1 MENKTLMTD
10 FYELTMAQTYF
21 NEGKKDELVYFDIFF
36 RKNPFEGGYTMS
48 GGLQET
54 IDYIKNF
61 KYGEKEIEYLRSLNL
76 FNEELLNYLKD
87 LKFTGDIYAVPDG
100 TAVFPNEPV
109 LTIKCDVSK
118 EEEVEAMFNQIEE
131 TFGGIDILV
140 NNASVCRDS
149 LLLDKNI
156 KEFKRVLD
164 VNLVGTYLCSK
175 YAAKM
180 MLGAKKGKIINISST
195 NALDTYYPESCD
207 YDASKA
213 GVISLTHNMARE
225 FAPFITVN
233 CICPGWVKTQMNK
246 DLSLD
251 QINEEKKNI
260 LLGRFAEPEEIA
272 KVVMFL
278 SSSNASYINDSII
291 RVDGGKFNG

>member
-1 MENKTLMTD
+1 MNRVVALVTGSNRGIGRSCIEE
-10 FYELTMAQTYF
+10 YA
-21 NEGKKDELVYFDIFF
+21 KKGVTVVINYCHHEEEAKAL
-36 RKNPFEGGYTMS
+36 E
-48 GGLQET
+48 QE
-54 IDYIKNF
+54 IKE
-61 KYGEKEIEYLRSLNL
+61 KY
-76 FNEELLNYLKD
+76 D
-87 LKFTGDIYAVPDG
+87 VD
-100 TAVFPNEPV
+100 V

-131 TFGGIDILV
+131 TFGGLDILV

-156 KEFKRVLD
+156 KEFKRILD
-164 VNLVGTYLCSK
+164 VNLLGTYLCSK
-175 YAAKM
+175 YAAKI
-180 MLGAKKGKIINISST
+180 MLNAKKGKIINISST

-246 DLSLD
+246 DLSLE
-251 QINEEKKNI
+251 QINEEKKKI

-278 SSSNASYINDSII
+278 SSQKSSYINDSII

>member
-1 MENKTLMTD
+1 MGKGVVLVTGSNRGIGRSTIIEFAKAGLDVVIN
-10 FYELTMAQTYF
+10 YCHHEEEAIEL
-21 NEGKKDELVYFDIFF
+21 E
-36 RKNPFEGGYTMS
+36 R
-48 GGLQET
+48 
-54 IDYIKNF
+54 
-61 KYGEKEIEYLRSLNL
+61 EILD
-76 FNEELLNYLKD
+76 NYD
-87 LKFTGDIYAVPDG
+87 VNCMVVQA
-100 TAVFPNEPV
+100 
-109 LTIKCDVSK
+109 DVSD
-118 EEEVEAMFNQIEE
+118 EEEVIHMVNEIVDR
-131 TFGGIDILV
+131 FGTIDILV

-246 DLSLD
+246 DLSLE

>member
-1 MENKTLMTD
+1 MNRVVALVTGSNRGIGRSCIEEFAKRGVTVVINYCHHEAEAK
-10 FYELTMAQTYF
+10 ELEQ
-21 NEGKKDELVYFDIFF
+21 EIKD
-36 RKNPFEGGYTMS
+36 
-48 GGLQET
+48 
-54 IDYIKNF
+54 
-61 KYGEKEIEYLRSLNL
+61 KYNV
-76 FNEELLNYLKD
+76 D
-87 LKFTGDIYAVPDG
+87 
-100 TAVFPNEPV
+100 V

-118 EEEVEAMFNQIEE
+118 EDEVEAMFNQIEE
-131 TFGGIDILV
+131 TFGGLDILV

-164 VNLVGTYLCSK
+164 VNLIGTYLCSK

-180 MLGAKKGKIINISST
+180 MLAVKKGKIINISST

-246 DLSLD
+246 DLSLE